1 MSGVPFVGMGFAV
14 LAAAA
19 LAGQSLAVKRSTQDH
34 RVTDVVAVM
43 FGVNVL
49 VFVPAAAVRYYPAYG
64 LTVGALVAF
73 AVGGLVGSLLAR
85 VALFIGIERLGAS
98 RAEPLKSTFPIL
110 SVLGAA
116 IVLDETVTAGLVVG
130 MLVIVAGVVAVTRE
144 ARSSP
149 VTAAG
154 RRVWTDLSFP
164 LLAAILLGI
173 DPLFTKLGL
182 AEGTPTM
189 VGLTVRILAAA
200 TGFAAYRLWRRVRT
214 GRRSTFTP
222 TRWIL
227 VASLANTG
235 YLAAYFLALDAASV
249 AVVTPI
255 VGVSPLLVVLGA
267 AVFLPRDEA
276 VTRRLGLAVALI
288 VAGVTVV
295 LVA

>member
-19 LAGQSLAVKRSTQDH
+19 LAGQSLAVRRSTQDH

-116 IVLDETVTAGLVVG
+116 IVLDETVTATLVVG

-149 VTAAG
+149 VTAGG

-164 LLAAILLGI
+164 LLAAVLLGI

-182 AEGTPTM
+182 AEGTPPL

-200 TGFAAYRLWRRVRT
+200 TGFAAYRLWRRART

-235 YLAAYFLALDAASV
+235 YLATYFLALDAASV